1 MIVNFLTEFVSLV
14 KMGNEKKGSKGAKGS
29 KKSEPLL
36 QFIVAEEAIITQF
49 TDTPSQL
56 QTEDVVLNLECGQDV
71 NTPSVDE
78 PAGHL
83 NDLFDQELTTG
94 DWGDLQSPKDDCEK
108 LADDDVNCGVPRVLR
123 QLENAGVHFNRTPD
137 NQWKFGEEATAKVH
151 KNLSVIFSVD
161 TICTSQ
167 DIIFGFDAAG
177 IDADYITLVQRRN
190 SNRMWVVSFV
200 SVEHKCMA
208 PELPFITICG
218 CQVFLGDAE
227 HETVLIKI
235 YEAPNEM
242 PDTVL
247 IGRLSYYG
255 RVLSFRHDRL
265 GQGLFNGV
273 RTARIRLRTHIPLS
287 LSIVGDLVM
296 IYYDSQPRSC
306 RCCKMPRCFNCDE
319 SRHRK
324 DQCPN
329 NESCNVCFDE
339 KHRTAYCP
347 FALMSSPKRAWH
359 RGKRIIRTRQMASQE
374 KPTQLSSNRPWPWL
388 RRSQTERGKACRRE
402 EERGE
407 ETARG
412 RKARGETS
420 SGTQ

>member
-1 MIVNFLTEFVSLV
+1 MIVNFLTEFVLLV
-14 KMGNEKKGSKGAKGS
+14 KLGNEKKGSKGCKGS

-36 QFIVAEEAIITQF
+36 QFIVAEEPIITQF
-49 TDTPSQL
+49 TDTPSQPP
-56 QTEDVVLNLECGQDV
+56 TEDVVLNLECGQDV

-78 PAGHL
+78 LAGHL

-94 DWGDLQSPKDDCEK
+94 DWGDSQPPKDDCEK
-108 LADDDVNCGVPRVLR
+108 LADDDVNCGVPLVLC
-123 QLENAGVHFNRTPD
+123 QLENADVHFNRTLD

-151 KNLSVIFSVD
+151 KNLSVTFSVD

-177 IDADYITLVQRRN
+177 VDADYITLVQRCN
-190 SNRMWVVSFV
+190 SNRMCVVSFV

-208 PELPFITICG
+208 LELPLITICG

-227 HETVLIKI
+227 HEIVLVKI

-255 RVLSFRHDRL
+255 RVLSFRRNRL

-273 RTARIRLRTHIPLS
+273 QTAHIRLCTHIPLS

-296 IYYDSQPRSC
+296 IYYDLQPRSC

-319 SRHRK
+319 SEHRK

-329 NESCNVCFDE
+329 NELCNVCFDE
-339 KHRTAYCP
+339 KH
-347 FALMSSPKRAWH
+347 
-359 RGKRIIRTRQMASQE
+359 
-374 KPTQLSSNRPWPWL
+374 
-388 RRSQTERGKACRRE
+388 
-402 EERGE
+402 
-407 ETARG
+407 
-412 RKARGETS
+412 
-420 SGTQ
+420 